1 MSPDARRTAGLL
13 TIGLGSAIGPLDT
26 AVNVA
31 FPRITAD
38 FDIPISMIQWV
49 VICYVLTYASLMLVF
64 GRLGDM
70 FGYRRIFAAGLV
82 LSVGALSLCA
92 LAPSYGWLLFFR
104 GLQGLGTALVLSCG
118 PALATTG
125 FDEDR
130 RARVIGAYTMMYA
143 IASAVGPTVGGML
156 VEHLGWQGVYWFR
169 VPIALAALALLVFV
183 PKAEPPP
190 ASGRFDMLGAVL
202 AVGTLVA
209 MLLALNMARSGG
221 GLLLG
226 VVAFTGLAA
235 FVWQERRS
243 PAPLIKL
250 TPFRSPEFCLVNLAS
265 IGVYLVNFAV
275 LLLVPYYLERLTGLP
290 VTWAGI
296 VLAAGYAGAVVAAPL
311 GGRLAPRVGSGRV
324 GFAGAA
330 LVAVGTLLI
339 GLWQAEMPLWLM
351 LGGLLVSGVGLGF
364 FQVAYMD
371 VVIGQLPRADRG
383 VAGSLTTL
391 TRTIGIVSGVTILTL
406 AFEAFTAGY
415 AGDGLTGDAGFLAAF
430 QSTFLWAGGAL
441 AAFLA
446 LSLLRPRTWA

>member
-1 MSPDARRTAGLL
+1 MSPETRRTAGLL
-13 TIGLGSAIGPLDT
+13 TIGLGSSVGPLDT

-38 FDIPISMIQWV
+38 FGEPMAMIQWV

-64 GRLGDM
+64 GKLGDM
-70 FGYRRIFAAGLV
+70 FGYRRIFVAGLV
-82 LSVGALSLCA
+82 LSIGALALCA
-92 LAPSYGWLLFFR
+92 LAPSFGWLLFFR

-118 PALATTG
+118 PALATAG

-130 RARVIGAYTMMYA
+130 RARVLGAYTMMYA
-143 IASAVGPTVGGML
+143 IASAVGPTVGGVL

-169 VPIALAALALLVFV
+169 VPIAALALALMGFV
-183 PKAEPPP
+183 PKAAPPP
-190 ASGRFDMLGAVL
+190 ASGRFDALGAVL
-202 AVGTLVA
+202 VVASLVA
-209 MLLALNMARSGG
+209 MLLALNMARAGG
-221 GLLLG
+221 GLWLG
-226 VVAFTGLAA
+226 ALAVIGFAA

-265 IGVYLVNFAV
+265 IAVYLVNFAV
-275 LLLVPYYLERLTGLP
+275 LLLVPYYLDRLTGLP

-296 VLAAGYAGAVVAAPL
+296 VLAAGYGGAVVAAPL
-311 GGRLAPRVGSGRV
+311 GGRLAPALGSGRV

-330 LVAVGTLLI
+330 LVAVGTIII
-339 GLWQAEMPLWLM
+339 GLWQADTPLWLM
-351 LGGLLVSGVGLGF
+351 LVGLLVSGVGLGF

-406 AFEAFTAGY
+406 TFELLRGGYTA
-415 AGDGLTGDAGFLAAF
+415 DGLVPDASFLAAF
-430 QSTFLWAGGAL
+430 QATFLWAGGAL

-446 LSLLRPRTWA
+446 LSLLRPRTWL